1 VLVIGAGPIGAM
13 HVMLNR
19 IAGAKKIMAADIR
32 QDRLDKISEFGADVA
47 INSSATDLKEAVMQ
61 ETNGRG
67 ADVVIT
73 AVSVAEIQAQA
84 VELLATHGRVNFFA
98 GLGKNTRVPID
109 TNRVHYKGLHLV
121 GTTGSTNSDYFKC
134 LTLVSER
141 RVDLKKLASATFPLA
156 EIKQAFDYAA
166 SGEGLKTVITSE

>member
-1 VLVIGAGPIGAM
+1 VT
-13 HVMLNR
+13 
-19 IAGAKKIMAADIR
+19 
-32 QDRLDKISEFGADVA
+32 
-47 INSSATDLKEAVMQ
+47 INSSVADLKEAVMQ
-61 ETNGRG
+61 ETDGRG

-73 AVSVAEIQAQA
+73 AVSVAEVQAQA

-98 GLGKNTRVPID
+98 GLGQNARVPID
-109 TNRVHYKGLHLV
+109 TNRVHYRGLHLV

-134 LTLVSER
+134 LTLVAEG

-156 EIKQAFDYAA
+156 EINRAFDYAA